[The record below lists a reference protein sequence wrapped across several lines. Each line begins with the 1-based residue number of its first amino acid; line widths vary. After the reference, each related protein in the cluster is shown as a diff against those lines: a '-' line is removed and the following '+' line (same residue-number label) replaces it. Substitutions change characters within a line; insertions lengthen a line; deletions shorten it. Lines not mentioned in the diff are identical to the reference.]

1 MLPGRLMIRVLPRM
15 PHTGLDTEREREDES
30 KFKAVNQPGSR
41 GESPECELVGLPGQH
56 AQWGNIE
63 RSHQHGQSHS
73 RSLSFNHLPGGLQG
87 KHTSDGQ
94 GFDKHLVGQMCSLCL
109 FIPTSGV
116 TSLGAKPVPP
126 VVRIRLSS
134 SSSHHSNRV
143 SWNTKRAPLSH
154 FLNKSASA

>member
-1 MLPGRLMIRVLPRM
+1 MSAGGITTCLPR
-15 PHTGLDTEREREDES
+15 
-30 KFKAVNQPGSR
+30 
-41 GESPECELVGLPGQH
+41 QH
-56 AQWGNIE
+56 AQWRNVE

-73 RSLSFNHLPGGLQG
+73 RSLSFNHLPGGLQHR
-87 KHTSDGQ
+87 HTSDGQ
-94 GFDKHLVGQMCSLCL
+94 RFNKHLVGQMCRHCL

-143 SWNTKRAPLSH
+143 SWNTQTGVGGSVSQWGDRFLTARFKQRRQQQAPYTHLD
-154 FLNKSASA
+154 FIDLIWNDLVG